1 MSFKSNIFV
10 LIVILLVSSCS
21 SSTKLLEKGDYDAA
35 IDKSIK
41 KLMKSPDNQK
51 EVAVLKKAW
60 ALANGYNLDAIEKL
74 KLTGRPDI
82 WGDVYLN
89 YFALDNRQEK
99 VRRLPDIVL
108 QQIGFTKENYA
119 GEQMAALKT
128 AVAYNYE
135 NASALLETGNK
146 SDAREAYNEFL
157 FIQDN
162 MPNYKD
168 VVVKIEQAVNY
179 GTNYVLL
186 QIENQSD
193 AVLPKNYEEQI
204 RKMSLSDLNQ
214 LWVQF
219 DSYAR
224 QDFAYDFYVDI
235 LLKEINVSPELVQ
248 QEKVVETIEVED
260 GWDYVLDG
268 NGNVMKDSLGNDI
281 KVTRYVTLKAYVTKT
296 HMNKKAQVKG
306 TLDYYE
312 NRTGQLIKTFP
323 ITTEFVFDYWYA
335 TFEGDERALTK
346 DTRELLQNN
355 PIPFP
360 TDPEIV
366 FDTSDELK
374 RIAFNQIRNDKD
386 LFLN

>member
-60 ALANGYNLDAIEKL
+60 ALANGHNLDAIEKL

>member
-1 MSFKSNIFV
+1 MNFKSNIFI

-60 ALANGYNLDAIEKL
+60 ALANGHNLDAIEKL

-248 QEKVVETIEVED
+248 QEKVVETIEVKD

>member
-1 MSFKSNIFV
+1 MNFKSNIFI

-60 ALANGYNLDAIEKL
+60 ALANGHNLDAIEKL

-89 YFALDNRQEK
+89 YLALDNRQEK
-99 VRRLPDIVL
+99 VRRLPDNVL

-135 NASALLETGNK
+135 NASVLLETGNK

-168 VVVKIEQAVNY
+168 VAVKIEQAVNY

-235 LLKEINVSPELVQ
+235 LLTEINVSPELVQ

-281 KVTRYVTLKAYVTKT
+281 KVTRYATLKAYVTKT

-346 DTRELLQNN
+346 DTYELLQNN

-374 RIAFNQIRNDKD
+374 RIAYNQIRNDKD

>member
-1 MSFKSNIFV
+1 MSFKSNIFILV
-10 LIVILLVSSCS
+10 VVLLVSSCS

-41 KLMKSPDNQK
+41 KLMKSPDNQN

-60 ALANGYNLDAIEKL
+60 TLANDNNLDAIEKL
-74 KLTGRPDI
+74 KLTNRSDI

-89 YFALDNRQEK
+89 YLALDNRQEK

-135 NASALLETGNK
+135 NACALLETGNK

-157 FIQDN
+157 FIQEN

-168 VVVKIEQAVNY
+168 VVVKMEQAVNF

-193 AVLPKNYEEQI
+193 AVLPKNYEAQI

-219 DSYAR
+219 DNFAR
-224 QDFAYDFYVDI
+224 QDFTYDFYVDI
-235 LLKEINVSPELVQ
+235 LLKEINVTPELVQ

-260 GWDYVLDG
+260 GWDYLLDG
-268 NGNVMKDSLGNDI
+268 NGNVTKDSLGNDI
-281 KVTRYVTLKAYVTKT
+281 KVTRYTTLKAYVTKT

-306 TLDYYE
+306 TLDYYD

-323 ITTEFVFDYWYA
+323 ITTEFVFDYSYA
-335 TFEGDERALTK
+335 TFEGDEKALTNS
-346 DTRELLQNN
+346 TRDLLQNN
-355 PIPFP
+355 PILFP

-374 RIAFNQIRNDKD
+374 RIAFNRIRNDKD